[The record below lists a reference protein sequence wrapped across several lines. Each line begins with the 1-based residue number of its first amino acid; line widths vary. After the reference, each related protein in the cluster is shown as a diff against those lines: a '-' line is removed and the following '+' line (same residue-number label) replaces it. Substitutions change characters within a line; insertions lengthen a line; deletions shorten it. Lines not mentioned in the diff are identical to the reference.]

1 MPVRVHTRSRVMVIA
16 VSGDVDLVS
25 VALLE
30 AAVDSAIAG
39 SWPLVVVDLAELRF
53 IDVVG
58 ARPLRRLVR
67 GLPPERRTLIAN
79 VAAPAEPALRWL
91 GLGEVLVTVEDLPLA
106 SDRELAALLG
116 Q

>member
-1 MPVRVHTRSRVMVIA
+1 MVIA
-16 VSGDVDLVS
+16 VSGEVDLVS

-39 SWPLVVVDLAELRF
+39 SWPLVVVDLAELDF

-67 GLPPERRTLIAN
+67 GLPAGRNAVIAN
-79 VAAPAEPALRWL
+79 VAPPVEPALRWL
-91 GLGEVLVTVEDLPLA
+91 GLGDLLVTNEELPLA
-106 SDRELAALLG
+106 SDRDLAALLG
-116 Q
+116 P